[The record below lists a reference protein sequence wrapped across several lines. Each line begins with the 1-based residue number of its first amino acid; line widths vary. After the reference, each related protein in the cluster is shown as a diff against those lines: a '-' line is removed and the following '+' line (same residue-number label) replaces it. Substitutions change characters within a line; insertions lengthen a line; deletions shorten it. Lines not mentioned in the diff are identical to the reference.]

1 MMNKLVILLLSA
13 CCLLMTACDKE
24 NDETAQGF
32 RIMNADVDLA
42 AGGGTVEVA
51 LQATGELTAVSG
63 ADWCRVIEVTN
74 EKITLLVRANYEY
87 TSRATQVTV
96 SDGNSEQKIVVTQ
109 EGNIFAPDSDQ
120 QVIRLGNAPSQTIV
134 RVNSSFDFKVSVQQG
149 IDWLEVPAA
158 SKEDGFLLVLKE
170 NKTGNPRACQLL
182 VSTNE
187 GRKFLYYVYQYEVT
201 DLLGAWGNSRIYVKW
216 DTKDIEVAINETYGE
231 WMHWGTE
238 LLNRTVYNS
247 GYVCKVVGV
256 IKDFR
261 IGNFTNPQAP
271 FILMSTKN
279 FGNCVH
285 VRLKEPFAEN
295 LQKLNKVSAD
305 AFPDKT
311 VDFRSMEQ
319 MIKESYNSIRV
330 FSNATILAAVT
341 MFFVMMMGLIG
352 YTTDEVRRRSKEIAI
367 RKVNGAEAS
376 GILEM
381 LVKDVLY
388 VAVAAVVIGV
398 AASWYV
404 NDMWMD
410 MFAEHVPV
418 SWAAY
423 VLIAI
428 VNLLVIVACV
438 LWKSWRIA
446 NENPVNSL
454 KSE

>member
-1 MMNKLVILLLSA
+1 MMNKFFILLLSA
-13 CCLLMTACDKE
+13 CCLLTTACDKE
-24 NDETAQGF
+24 NDEPVQGF
-32 RIMNADVDLA
+32 RIMKADVDLV

-216 DTKDIEVAINETYGE
+216 DTKDIEDAYPLSATEISKNVDGEGYTIKISLANTPAAQYLKDPAKATVSLQATYKNG
-231 WMHWGTE
+231 
-238 LLNRTVYNS
+238 S
-247 GYVCKVVGV
+247 FVVPIGAAQ
-256 IKDFR
+256 KDF
-261 IGNFTNPQAP
+261 TVVEEVAD
-271 FILMSTKN
+271 
-279 FGNCVH
+279 
-285 VRLKEPFAEN
+285 EAAEGASDGTSDDGAGVV
-295 LQKLNKVSAD
+295 LQTL
-305 AFPDKT
+305 
-311 VDFRSMEQ
+311 
-319 MIKESYNSIRV
+319 YG
-330 FSNATILAAVT
+330 FS
-341 MFFVMMMGLIG
+341 
-352 YTTDEVRRRSKEIAI
+352 
-367 RKVNGAEAS
+367 
-376 GILEM
+376 
-381 LVKDVLY
+381 
-388 VAVAAVVIGV
+388 V
-398 AASWYV
+398 AASSNIYSKG
-404 NDMWMD
+404 NFG
-410 MFAEHVPV
+410 FAPV
-418 SWAAY
+418 LYQDGSVGISFQDVAGAPESGCY
-423 VLIAI
+423 LAIALIAGQQFLTGTLKDYI
-428 VNLLVIVACV
+428 LFTD
-438 LWKSWRIA
+438 IA
-446 NENPVNSL
+446 L
-454 KSE
+454 FR